1 MSKNSLRRKKDFDQV
16 FKSGQS
22 FYNHLFI
29 IKSLEN
35 NLNIN
40 RLGIIIGLKVSKK
53 AVIRNKIKRQIREI
67 FRKYIKENPLN
78 SKDFVIIVSKNI
90 VGKNQL
96 EIENEFLKIINK
108 TK

>member
-1 MSKNSLRRKKDFDQV
+1 MPKNSLRRKKDFDQV

-29 IKSLEN
+29 IKYLEN

-67 FRKYIKENPLN
+67 FRKYSKENHLN
-78 SKDFVIIVSKNI
+78 TEDVVIIVSKNI
-90 VGKNQL
+90 IDKSQQ
-96 EIENEFLKIINK
+96 EIEKEFLKIMTRVK
-108 TK
+108 